1 MGRFIARH
9 RDGAL
14 IPRAPRD
21 GAPLFPPGPFHAPD
35 SCPSDVM
42 CGCRLLH
49 PLELGRGQGGRV
61 TWAIIK
67 CDVMIAANAVLDDVQ
82 SLRQP
87 GLQVSSRKELR
98 DLASD
103 SPMRMPEISSWSS
116 IIAKHVV
123 EVVLPAMST
132 GPRVDRE

>member
-1 MGRFIARH
+1 M
-9 RDGAL
+9 
-14 IPRAPRD
+14 
-21 GAPLFPPGPFHAPD
+21 
-35 SCPSDVM
+35 
-42 CGCRLLH
+42 LH